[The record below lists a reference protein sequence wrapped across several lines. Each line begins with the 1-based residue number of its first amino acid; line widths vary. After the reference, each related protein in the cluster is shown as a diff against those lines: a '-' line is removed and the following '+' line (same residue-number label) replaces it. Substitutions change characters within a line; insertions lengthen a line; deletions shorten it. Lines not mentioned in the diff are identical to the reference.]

1 MMMVGAMIALG
12 FMLVGMVI
20 IITKGDQLSERTAIG
35 WAALAL
41 ISCCVAVAGSFVAVV
56 GCLTVR
62 FELVGAANQTLQ
74 ATAAAPSN

>member
-1 MMMVGAMIALG
+1 MMIAGAMIALG
-12 FMLVGMVI
+12 FMPVSMVI

-41 ISCCVAVAGSFVAVV
+41 ISCCGAVAGSSVAAVA
-56 GCLTVR
+56 CLTIR

-74 ATAAAPSN
+74 ATAASPIN